1 MSKDRLTQLYG
12 PTWTTDPPPDAK
24 ALIIEGSIEITE
36 LTPGQTNIVLQ
47 WEKEDN
53 TIAVLQKLEPY
64 AFDVMESEEFREL
77 NPAALLGQITYYI
90 RENQRIKDLQ
100 SIQYPD
106 NSGYFGAPSDGANQ
120 PQTGLS
126 LLLPINM
133 RYHPIIITE
142 GKGFDLIVE
151 IQDLEAGFPIPY
163 LAKRYFAARIQ
174 GFTLYT
180 Y

>member
-1 MSKDRLTQLYG
+1 MSKDRLTEFYG
-12 PTWTTDPPPDAK
+12 PSWTTDPPPDAK
-24 ALIIEGSIEITE
+24 TLIIEGSIEITE
-36 LTPGQTNIVLQ
+36 LTPGRPNIVLQ

-64 AFDVMESEEFREL
+64 GFDVLESETFVEL

-90 RENQRIKDLQ
+90 IESERIKDLQ
-100 SIQYPD
+100 GMQYPD
-106 NSGYFGAPSDGANQ
+106 NSGYHNAPADGTNQ

-126 LLLPINM
+126 LLLPVSM
-133 RYHPIIITE
+133 RYSPIVITE
-142 GKGFDLIVE
+142 GKGFDLVVE
-151 IQDLEAGFPIPY
+151 IQNLEAGFPIPY
-163 LAKRYFAARIQ
+163 LAKRYFSARIQ